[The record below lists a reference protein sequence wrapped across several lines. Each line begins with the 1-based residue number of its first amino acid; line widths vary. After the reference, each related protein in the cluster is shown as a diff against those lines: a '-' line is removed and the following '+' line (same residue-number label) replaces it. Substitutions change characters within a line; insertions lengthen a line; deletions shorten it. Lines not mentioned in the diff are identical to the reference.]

1 MNKNKFEEGETCDD
15 STVDPDIA
23 LSYIVCFFPSFFL
36 FTFQDYIFIN
46 QCYIGIYVARK
57 CRENF

>member
-1 MNKNKFEEGETCDD
+1 MKETKLDEGVACDD

-23 LSYIVCFFPSFFL
+23 LSYIVCFLPSFFL

-46 QCYIGIYVARK
+46 QCCIGIYVG
-57 CRENF
+57 RELLILV